1 MGIISNS
8 DLLQYQQIQQF
19 ELRNCRN
26 CGNCIA
32 IRFDTP
38 MACGATPSESYQRG
52 MESGQRLLLRLCFS
66 HRYFVM
72 PKARSGFYSDR
83 SKLVF
88 WDNQNPPKTTSG
100 GLTKPAS
107 RRSKTIYQPVAT
119 SGELPS
125 NFLANDK

>member
-1 MGIISNS
+1 MGITSNS
-8 DLLQYQQIQQF
+8 DLMQYQQIQQF
-19 ELRNCRN
+19 SLVNCRN
-26 CGNCIA
+26 CANCTTLK
-32 IRFDTP
+32 FDTP
-38 MACGATPSESYQRG
+38 MACRATPSEYQKG

-66 HRYFVM
+66 HRDFVM

-100 GLTKPAS
+100 GLAKLAS
-107 RRSKTIYQPVAT
+107 RRSKTIYQPVAI

>member
-1 MGIISNS
+1 MGITSNS
-8 DLLQYQQIQQF
+8 DLMQCQQIQQL
-19 ELRNCRN
+19 ERRNCRN
-26 CGNCIA
+26 CANCTA
-32 IRFDTP
+32 LRFDTP
-38 MACGATPSESYQRG
+38 MACEAAPTESQRV
-52 MESGQRLLLRLCFS
+52 MDSGQRLLLRLCFS
-66 HRYFVM
+66 HRDFVM

-100 GLTKPAS
+100 GLAKLAS
-107 RRSKTIYQPVAT
+107 RRSKTIYQPVAI

>member
-8 DLLQYQQIQQF
+8 DLMQYLQIQQF

-26 CGNCIA
+26 CGNCNVL
-32 IRFDTP
+32 RFDTP
-38 MACGATPSESYQRG
+38 MACRATPSEYQKG
-52 MESGQRLLLRLCFS
+52 MESGLRLLLRLCFS

-100 GLTKPAS
+100 GTAKLAS
-107 RRSKTIYQPVAT
+107 RRSKTIYQPVAI

>member
-1 MGIISNS
+1 M
-8 DLLQYQQIQQF
+8 QYQQIQQF
-19 ELRNCRN
+19 DFRNCVNCRN
-26 CGNCIA
+26 CGTL
-32 IRFDTP
+32 RFDTP
-38 MACGATPSESYQRG
+38 MACGATTSEYQRS

-66 HRYFVM
+66 QRYFVM

-88 WDNQNPPKTTSG
+88 WDNQNPPKATSG
-100 GLTKPAS
+100 GLAKLAS
-107 RRSKTIYQPVAT
+107 RRSKTIYQPVVT

>member
-1 MGIISNS
+1 MGITSNS
-8 DLLQYQQIQQF
+8 DLMQYQQIQQF
-19 ELRNCRN
+19 SLVNCRN
-26 CGNCIA
+26 CANCTTLK
-32 IRFDTP
+32 FDTP
-38 MACGATPSESYQRG
+38 MACRATPSEYQKG

-66 HRYFVM
+66 HRDFVM

-100 GLTKPAS
+100 GTAKLAS
-107 RRSKTIYQPVAT
+107 RRSKTIYQPVAI

-125 NFLANDK
+125 NSLANDK

>member
-1 MGIISNS
+1 MGITSNS
-8 DLLQYQQIQQF
+8 DLMQYQQIQQF
-19 ELRNCRN
+19 DLRNCRN
-26 CGNCIA
+26 CANCIA
-32 IRFDTP
+32 LRFDPP
-38 MACGATPSESYQRG
+38 MACKAAPTESQKV
-52 MESGQRLLLRLCFS
+52 MDSGQRLLLRLCFS
-66 HRYFVM
+66 HRHFVM
-72 PKARSGFYSDR
+72 PKARRGFYSDR

-100 GLTKPAS
+100 GLAKLAS

>member
-1 MGIISNS
+1 MGITSNS
-8 DLLQYQQIQQF
+8 DLMQYQQIQQF
-19 ELRNCRN
+19 SLVNCRN
-26 CGNCIA
+26 CANCTTLK
-32 IRFDTP
+32 FDTP
-38 MACGATPSESYQRG
+38 MACRATPSEYQKG

-66 HRYFVM
+66 HRDFVM

-88 WDNQNPPKTTSG
+88 GDNQTPPKTTSG
-100 GLTKPAS
+100 GTAKLAS
-107 RRSKTIYQPVAT
+107 RRSKTIYQPVAI

>member
-8 DLLQYQQIQQF
+8 DLMQYQQIQQF
-19 ELRNCRN
+19 DIRNCVNCRN
-26 CGNCIA
+26 CGTL
-32 IRFDTP
+32 RFDTP
-38 MACGATPSESYQRG
+38 MACRATPSEYQKG
-52 MESGQRLLLRLCFS
+52 MESGQRLLLRLCLS
-66 HRYFVM
+66 QRYFVM

-100 GLTKPAS
+100 GLAKLAS

>member
-1 MGIISNS
+1 MGITSNS
-8 DLLQYQQIQQF
+8 DLMQYQQIQQF
-19 ELRNCRN
+19 SLVNCRN
-26 CGNCIA
+26 CANCTTLK
-32 IRFDTP
+32 FDTP
-38 MACGATPSESYQRG
+38 MACRATPSEYQKG

-66 HRYFVM
+66 HRDFVM

-88 WDNQNPPKTTSG
+88 WDNQNPPKTASG
-100 GLTKPAS
+100 GTAKLAS
-107 RRSKTIYQPVAT
+107 RRSKTIYQPVAI